1 MTSNLLIIY
10 LPSLIYF
17 INNTKRIQ
25 RDNKRLASNMDIAI
39 EVNGESIE
47 PVCDKTNVVKVK
59 FNDNGEERF
68 VLIIKPCTCSIE
80 DVIMNGINLN

>member
-1 MTSNLLIIY
+1 MTLKEFRKIIKD
-10 LPSLIYF
+10 LP
-17 INNTKRIQ
+17 
-25 RDNKRLASNMDIAI
+25 DNMDIAI

-80 DVIMNGINLN
+80 DVIMDGINLN